1 LTLQAAQAR
10 VDGLVAA
17 LEKQFPADYPRR
29 DAWRIRLV
37 PLRETV
43 VGDVRQPLL
52 LLLGAVA
59 LVLVIGCVNVANLQL
74 VPASARGREI
84 VVRQTLAMR
93 VNPMDALRSD

>member
-1 LTLQAAQAR
+1 
-10 VDGLVAA
+10 V
-17 LEKQFPADYPRR
+17 
-29 DAWRIRLV
+29 I
-37 PLRETV
+37 
-43 VGDVRQPLL
+43 GDVRQPLL

-74 VPASARGREI
+74 VRASARGREI